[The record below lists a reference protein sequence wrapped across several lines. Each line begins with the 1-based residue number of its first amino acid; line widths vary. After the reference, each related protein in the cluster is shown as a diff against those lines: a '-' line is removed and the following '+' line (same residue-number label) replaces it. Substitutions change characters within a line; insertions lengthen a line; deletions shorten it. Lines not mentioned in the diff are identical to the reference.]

1 MLFAKETVWFL
12 AAALF
17 VYLSFWLV
25 VSLQM
30 LGWTLW
36 PIGGGDTGVRATIA
50 GLSGIGPGKA
60 KLLQYGALGVTV
72 IVAGLYVVLLGRP
85 GRVMRT
91 VLLAILLP
99 IVGASYTWVSAA
111 HYYHEQGVKTF
122 AYRFTFHELPAGEL
136 QGLFSRGALSQAGAI
151 NSFEAYASALDEQF
165 LQHKDGLVT
174 AWGIEQPE
182 LLKAFFYLNHVSAL
196 WGFGN
201 AQDTYGLN
209 GCALTNPVTGAIAD
223 EDVTF
228 QAYFNAPMGCCTD
241 YMTFMNALLN
251 RAGIENRSVALNEK
265 PVGVG
270 HWFNEVKID
279 DRWWVLDANIGV
291 SYDRSWAE
299 MLTMGRAEKANAYL
313 FSHPGMNPANTVLF
327 RPYLGSFRQ
336 MMINRTAAR
345 EMDFYKYV
353 DDYVGSQE
361 FSEEF

>member
-1 MLFAKETVWFL
+1 MIARETVWFI
-12 AAALF
+12 ATALL

-36 PIGGGDTGVRATIA
+36 PMGGGDDGIRATIA
-50 GLSGIGPGKA
+50 ALSGIGPGKA
-60 KLLQYGALGVTV
+60 KLLHFGALSVTI
-72 IVAGLYVVLLGRP
+72 IVVGLYIVLLGRP
-85 GRVMRT
+85 GRLIRT

-111 HYYHEQGVKTF
+111 QYYHEQGVKTV

-136 QGLFSRGALSQAGAI
+136 QNLFSRAALDREGEI
-151 NSFEAYASALDEQF
+151 DSFEAYASALDQQF
-165 LQHKDGLVT
+165 LLHKDGLAK
-174 AWGIEQPE
+174 AWNVEQPD

-201 AQDTYGLN
+201 SEDSYGLN
-209 GCALTNPVTGAIAD
+209 GCALANPVTGNVAD

-228 QAYFNAPMGCCTD
+228 KAYWNAPMGCCTD
-241 YMTFMNALLN
+241 YMTFMNALLD
-251 RAGIENRSVALNEK
+251 RAGIENRSVALNEQ

-270 HWFNEVKID
+270 HWFNEAKIEG
-279 DRWWVLDANIGV
+279 RWWVLDANIGV
-291 SYDRSWAE
+291 AYNRSWAE
-299 MLTMGRAEKANAYL
+299 MLSMPRSVKADAYL
-313 FSHPGMNPANTVLF
+313 FPHPGMNPANATLF

-353 DDYVGSQE
+353 DDYIAGQKFSGE
-361 FSEEF
+361 F